1 MPRRRACAHNRS
13 FGCAG
18 SDRRVEYLAET
29 AIVVDGPP
37 RGAVLK
43 FREGAQP
50 NKDLK
55 RAPSRRVQTCATRSE
70 RRIALTAWL
79 GIDRAAQRGSGLP
92 LASHLLDG
100 R

>member
-1 MPRRRACAHNRS
+1 ME
-13 FGCAG
+13 F
-18 SDRRVEYLAET
+18 LAET

-55 RAPSRRVQTCATRSE
+55 RAASRLVQTCATRAE
-70 RRIALTAWL
+70 QRIALSAWL
-79 GIDRAAQRGSGLP
+79 GVDRAVQRGSGLP
-92 LASHLLDG
+92 LASHLPDG